1 MEISIDSC
9 FGRECNEYLIIAQAD
24 KYYMANSI
32 DTSVVKNLKRLYCVQ
47 KKFKQRMETSV
58 DPFWQKM

>member
-1 MEISIDSC
+1 ME
-9 FGRECNEYLIIAQAD
+9 
-24 KYYMANSI
+24 NSI

-47 KKFKQRMETSV
+47 QKFKQRMEISV

>member
-9 FGRECNEYLIIAQAD
+9 FGRECNEYLIVALAD

-32 DTSVVKNLKRLYCVQ
+32 YRHLGGKE
-47 KKFKQRMETSV
+47 FKATLLCPKEV
-58 DPFWQKM
+58 

>member
-1 MEISIDSC
+1 
-9 FGRECNEYLIIAQAD
+9 
-24 KYYMANSI
+24 MANST
-32 DTSVVKNLKRLYCVQ
+32 DTSVVKNLKRLDCVQ